1 MAEGSTEVERSEA
14 SEGIGERSVSGA
26 LAGLL
31 ALTTDAVMIFDGGGR
46 VLLAN
51 DEASELFGRG
61 RATMAGADVRT
72 FFPPAPGVVP
82 DEPFD
87 AKALPFALDG
97 RATHVMCASGD
108 GRLSEVVVRADRVS
122 APGETY
128 LLVASPAR
136 GADAAEREHDR
147 LLEEL
152 QRANH
157 RLSGT
162 LDIVLG
168 TIDSEDVGALF
179 GNVVEEITNTMEA
192 TGTLL
197 YLAEGEGLRLYGT
210 GAATT
215 GARLPKFIKS
225 RRDVEQLATESG
237 GALRYRVLEPGR
249 DDLRR
254 GRLATREVID
264 EDTRRVRRVPARRL
278 PPFTSFIVAPVWFGG
293 HVISV
298 IIVGWE
304 HARQTRRDDA
314 RLIDAV
320 GRYLSVQLAGAL
332 STLRHQRT
340 AELADLEADLRDLL
354 LDIAER
360 DAGQA
365 AGEASADSL
374 DTIAARL
381 SQALSCHVAP
391 VWENRFQTETVVA
404 RLPVGGERDLPMGLD
419 QIEATGRRTS
429 VAGTETTVVGFGEG
443 TPLGDWLAEQGE
455 PCRGALADL
464 GEVAGTRY
472 VFLLLRDADAAG
484 FDDIE
489 LDFLRRLADDARDI
503 AQRGEERDRDRH
515 IAQALQTGMRNEL
528 QQVAGVTAHGIY
540 SSATQSAFVGGDFYD
555 LIRLPGRRAC
565 VIMGDV
571 SGKGVE
577 AASVSAAVKTALGAY
592 SWEGLRPARMVR
604 LLNDFLLGFSRLE
617 TFATLFVGIVDLGAG
632 RLTYCS
638 AGHPPA
644 ILVHAKS
651 DELVT
656 LDVQSGVVGAFP
668 DMNYRNGQI
677 EIGVGDILL
686 LYTDGTTE
694 ARAPGGAFFGEAGLR
709 DAVMQ
714 ELPRG
719 YDGLLDRLLSRLD
732 EFTGRHLDD
741 DVAMVSLRFDQV
753 GQEA

>member
-1 MAEGSTEVERSEA
+1 MAEGSTEIEKSEA

-26 LAGLL
+26 LARLL
-31 ALTTDAVMIFDGGGR
+31 ALTTDAVMIFDGAGR

-72 FFPPAPGVVP
+72 FFPPAPGIVP

-128 LLVASPAR
+128 LLVVSPAR

-162 LDIVLG
+162 LDIVLS
-168 TIDSEDVGALF
+168 TIDSEDVGTLF
-179 GNVVEEITNTMEA
+179 GNVIEEITNTMEA
-192 TGTLL
+192 SGTLL

-210 GAATT
+210 GAATA

-264 EDTRRVRRVPARRL
+264 EDTRQVRRVPARRL

-293 HVISV
+293 YVISV

-365 AGEASADSL
+365 AGDASADSL

-419 QIEATGRRTS
+419 QIEATGR
-429 VAGTETTVVGFGEG
+429 
-443 TPLGDWLAEQGE
+443 
-455 PCRGALADL
+455 
-464 GEVAGTRY
+464 
-472 VFLLLRDADAAG
+472 
-484 FDDIE
+484 
-489 LDFLRRLADDARDI
+489 
-503 AQRGEERDRDRH
+503 
-515 IAQALQTGMRNEL
+515 RNEL

-638 AGHPPA
+638 AGHPSA